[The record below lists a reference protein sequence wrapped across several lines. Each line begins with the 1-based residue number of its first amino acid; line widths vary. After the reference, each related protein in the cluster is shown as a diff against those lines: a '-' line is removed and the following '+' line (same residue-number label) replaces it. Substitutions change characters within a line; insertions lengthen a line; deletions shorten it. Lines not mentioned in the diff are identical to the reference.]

1 MAVTSKLSFFERH
14 YRLSMIGIM
23 LVAVALRVYRLS
35 YQSLRGDEGL
45 TYVYGTRSLPE
56 LLEIMRTTTHHP
68 PVYYLTIHYW
78 TLLVGTSEF
87 ALRFPSVMAS
97 MLLVVA
103 IAGLGR
109 QLFGARVG
117 VAAAFL
123 VAVNPFHVFYAQ
135 DARSYPVVTMLG
147 VLSTMS
153 LWQALRRDRKRDWAI
168 YGAIVLMAM
177 YTHYY
182 FPLIV
187 IFQGL
192 FVVWNAWRRR
202 RFPWRYAAVGVA
214 DLVGYLPWF
223 LFTWGLVT
231 GYDGTGETVGVVASL
246 GRPLLAFAGALLLDP
261 PATWISLAAFVPFV
275 CLGLIG
281 LWRKRPAATLLA
293 LLYLA
298 VPLLGVYIVSR
309 ARPIFNERYLIL
321 ASPGFFL
328 LAGAG
333 WVWLLNRGRAWF
345 AAAASVVAVVLLAT
359 SGLALSNYYFNS
371 HFAKSPPWRDV
382 LNYITRKSRPGDA
395 LIYTAPLP
403 PILYYNAGH
412 LPAYLIPFGT
422 DSTLPEAVQDL
433 QNVFSQHGRAWLI
446 PIVAEDWESS
456 GLIEP
461 WLDKHSARLD
471 QTFFRIVH
479 IGLYQSPA
487 QFAQTMTSQPTQFA
501 DGIHLDG
508 FRLGDGK
515 DDKAA
520 SAVLEPGKKLSL
532 TLVWHADRPPTMPYT
547 VFNHL
552 VGPDGALYGQWDNP
566 PVHGTYPT
574 TDWAAGEAVFDQYLI
589 PLKEDAPPGEYHLLV
604 GMYDPATGQ
613 RLAVLDD
620 QGQPAGDAVQL
631 SQAVVVQQGNQGDS
645 DSKK

>member
-1 MAVTSKLSFFERH
+1 MAATSKLSFFECH

-23 LVAVALRVYRLS
+23 LVAAALRVYRLS

-97 MLLVVA
+97 VLLVA
-103 IAGLGR
+103 ALAGLGSR
-109 QLFGARVG
+109 LFGASVG

-123 VAVNPFHVFYAQ
+123 VAVSPFHVFYAQ
-135 DARSYPVVTMLG
+135 DARSYPLVTMLG

-153 LWQALRRDRKRDWAI
+153 LWQALRRDRMRDWTI
-168 YGAIVLMAM
+168 YGAIVLVSM

-202 RFPWRYAAVGVA
+202 RFPWRYAAVGVTA
-214 DLVGYLPWF
+214 LVGYLPWF

-231 GYDGTGETVGVVASL
+231 GYDGTGETVGIVASL
-246 GRPLLAFAGALLLDP
+246 GRPLLAFAGALLLNP
-261 PATWISLAAFVPFV
+261 PATWISLAAFAPFV
-275 CLGLIG
+275 CLGLVG
-281 LWRKRPAATLLA
+281 LWRKRPAPTLLA
-293 LLYLA
+293 LLYLV
-298 VPLLGVYIVSR
+298 VPLLGVYIASR

-333 WVWLLNRGRAWF
+333 WAWLLDRGRAWV
-345 AAAASVVAVVLLAT
+345 AAASSVVAVVLLAT
-359 SGLALSNYYFNS
+359 SGLALSNYYFDS

-382 LNYITRKSRPGDA
+382 LDYITRKSRPGDA

-422 DSTLPEAVQDL
+422 DSTPLDAAQDL

-446 PIVAEDWESS
+446 PIVAEDWKSS
-456 GLIEP
+456 GMIEP

-471 QTFFRIVH
+471 QIFFRIVH

-487 QFAQTMTSQPTQFA
+487 QFAQTMAAQPTQFA

-515 DDKAA
+515 AT
-520 SAVLEPGKKLSL
+520 SAVLEPGQKLPL
-532 TLVWHADRPPTMPYT
+532 TLVWHADHPPTMAHT
-547 VFNHL
+547 VFTHL
-552 VGPDGALYGQWDNP
+552 VGPDGMLYGQWDNP
-566 PVHGTYPT
+566 PVRGTYPT
-574 TDWAAGEAVFDQYLI
+574 TDWAAGETVFDQYLI
-589 PLKEDAPPGEYHLLV
+589 PLKEGAPLGEYHLLV
-604 GMYDPATGQ
+604 GLYDPASGQ

-620 QGQPAGDAVQL
+620 HGQAAGDAVQL
-631 SQAVVVQQGNQGDS
+631 NQGVVVRQGNQGDS